1 VEAKDSNKDFT
12 FSIEGKEYTI
22 SEKNN
27 TSENNTTENSKK
39 QTLHAPSLTI
49 GAIISGICIAVI
61 VFGIGDLA
69 ESSSPLIE
77 KQLSEEPVKPVQI
90 TMGTFFE
97 NGSPILG
104 NSNAEITLIE
114 FGDYQCHFCNVYYQN
129 TEHEILEKYVM
140 TGKVNVIFKDYTIIG
155 QDSLRAAHAAH
166 CASEQGKFWE
176 YHDTLYNNWGGE
188 NNGWAGSE
196 NILRFAEEVGL
207 NMNEFVECNVDKRYE
222 QQIAASNTDAQKLGI
237 TGTPAF
243 YVISANSQ
251 QVQTISGAQP
261 YEVFEKVFNSMLEN

>member
-27 TSENNTTENSKK
+27 TGENNTTENSKK
-39 QTLHAPSLTI
+39 QILHAPSLTI

>member
-1 VEAKDSNKDFT
+1 MEAKDSNKDFT

-27 TSENNTTENSKK
+27 TGENNTTENSKK
-39 QTLHAPSLTI
+39 QILHAPSLTI

>member
-1 VEAKDSNKDFT
+1 MEAKDSNKDFT

-27 TSENNTTENSKK
+27 TGENNTTENSKK
-39 QTLHAPSLTI
+39 QILHSPSLTI
-49 GAIISGICIAVI
+49 SAIISEICIGVR
-61 VFGIGDLA
+61 VFGSGDLA

-155 QDSLRAAHAAH
+155 QDSMRAAHAAH

>member
-1 VEAKDSNKDFT
+1 MEAKDSNKDFT

-188 NNGWAGSE
+188 NSGWAGSE

>member
-1 VEAKDSNKDFT
+1 MEAKDSNKDFT

-27 TSENNTTENSKK
+27 TGENNTTENSKK
-39 QTLHAPSLTI
+39 QILHAPSLTI

-261 YEVFEKVFNSMLEN
+261 YEVFEKVFDSMLEN

>member
-27 TSENNTTENSKK
+27 TGENNTTENSKK
-39 QTLHAPSLTI
+39 QILHAPSLTI

-155 QDSLRAAHAAH
+155 QDSMRAAHAAH